1 MERFYEYFAPT
12 HYDLNL
18 SITNRKTK
26 IHGRVEISG
35 EVKAKTIKLHAV
47 DIEISELVIDDKVTE
62 YEQKDGALII
72 KNQELGEHRIEI
84 EFTSEIKEN
93 M

>member
-18 SITNRKTK
+18 SITSRKTK

-62 YEQKDGALII
+62 YEQKFVSQGLPIYRLQAYLKRD
-72 KNQELGEHRIEI
+72 
-84 EFTSEIKEN
+84 KEVT
-93 M
+93 